1 MAASRQ
7 RQLIVAAAVLV
18 AVALIIIYAF
28 VDPEGGMLPR
38 CTFKALTGWDCPG
51 CGSQRAF
58 HALLHGRVGEAW
70 RMNPALFV
78 MVPLAAAYGVA
89 EMWPDSCPRLRRVL
103 LRPWMPA
110 TIGAGIIL
118 WTVGRNLF

>member
-1 MAASRQ
+1 MTASRQ

-18 AVALIIIYAF
+18 AVALVIFYAF
-28 VDPEGGMLPR
+28 VDPESGMLPR

-78 MVPLAAAYGVA
+78 MVPLAVAYGVA
-89 EMWPDSCPRLRRVL
+89 EMCPDIWPQLLRVL

-110 TIGAGIIL
+110 MIGAGIIL